1 MKLCNKYRKLYNR
14 FFQYANYLVPI
25 LNMDNNSIQQVVKF
39 ISENNLKTQEGIVLF
54 DAAVTFY
61 RNGVPV
67 SATSEI
73 QVITLPK
80 EMVLYVMEFVKDAY
94 HESDIYSTSLYHFN
108 YPGKN
113 ILEIRDGNYKDL
125 LLFSITAMD
134 KNEML
139 P

>member
-1 MKLCNKYRKLYNR
+1 
-14 FFQYANYLVPI
+14 
-25 LNMDNNSIQQVVKF
+25 MDNNSIQQVVKF